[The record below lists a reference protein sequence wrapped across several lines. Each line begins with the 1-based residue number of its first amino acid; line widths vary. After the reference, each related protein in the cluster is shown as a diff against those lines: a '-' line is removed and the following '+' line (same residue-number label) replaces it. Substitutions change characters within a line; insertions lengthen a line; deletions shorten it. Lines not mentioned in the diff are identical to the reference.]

1 MPLTE
6 RVSQKTTKTSHDR
19 WREAPYRNALSS
31 LFSCLL
37 SLLYACCRRSRGL
50 RIQIHQARRS
60 APGYWNS
67 IGMENHYYFFF
78 LSCAN
83 MKMRRGAFAEA
94 SAAGWPRRL
103 LFFFSL
109 ALFVFLVLFFL
120 FAVAAFLSRTRVTI
134 PKGNNILIFEIG
146 VRVLVVV

>member
-1 MPLTE
+1 
-6 RVSQKTTKTSHDR
+6 
-19 WREAPYRNALSS
+19 
-31 LFSCLL
+31 
-37 SLLYACCRRSRGL
+37 
-50 RIQIHQARRS
+50 
-60 APGYWNS
+60 
-67 IGMENHYYFFF
+67 
-78 LSCAN
+78 

-103 LFFFSL
+103 LFFSL
-109 ALFVFLVLFFL
+109 ALFLFSVAGFFFL

>member
-67 IGMENHYYFFF
+67 IGMENHYFFFF

-103 LFFFSL
+103 LFPSCSFLFSV
-109 ALFVFLVLFFL
+109 AGFFFL